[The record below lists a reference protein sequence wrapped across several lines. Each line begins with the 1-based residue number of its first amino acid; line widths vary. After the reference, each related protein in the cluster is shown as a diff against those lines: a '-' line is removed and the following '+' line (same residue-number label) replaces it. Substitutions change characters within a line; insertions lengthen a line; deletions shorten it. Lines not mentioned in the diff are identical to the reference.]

1 MDAEIQQNLYI
12 CYMQNKDYILKL
24 IKTTVNKTEPG
35 ATLILYGSYARGD
48 HGKDS
53 DLDILVIIDKVKITR
68 QDQKRIKYP
77 LYDIEFETGIII
89 SPAVLSKKDWESKH
103 RITPFY
109 DNISREGKV
118 L

>member
-1 MDAEIQQNLYI
+1 
-12 CYMQNKDYILKL
+12 MQDKDNILKL
-24 IKTTVNKTEPG
+24 IKTTVNKTKLG

-48 HGKDS
+48 YRDDS
-53 DLDILVIIDKVKITR
+53 DLDLLVIVDKKEITR
-68 QDQKRIKYP
+68 IDQKRIKYP
-77 LYDIEFETGIII
+77 LYDIEFETGIFI
-89 SPAVLSKKDWESKH
+89 SPVVLSKKDWESKH